1 MINYLSLAVWD
12 TDRRRGASIKE
23 RLEMFSERE
32 AALYLGDWDGGTR
45 HDVFF
50 LSFNEYR
57 EPVIKMARTVRLT
70 GESVFLLLVSERG
83 RDVTPF
89 FRPSIRPNGVMFH
102 PVKNAELRDM
112 LDEIVSEMNR
122 LAQSEEVAA
131 FVLKSEGVSYRVPFR
146 DILFFEASNKKVQLH
161 TAGQQIEYYDSIEN
175 LASALPEN
183 FIRCHRGYLVNTLHI
198 EEMRGV
204 DMELKLTGGYR
215 IPFSRSHKD
224 TVRQA
229 LAARG

>member
-1 MINYLSLAVWD
+1 MIDSLSLAVWD
-12 TDRRRGASIKE
+12 TDRRRGNSLKE

-32 AALYLGDWDGGTR
+32 AALYLGEWDGGIR

-50 LSFNEYR
+50 LSFNECGS
-57 EPVIKMARTVRLT
+57 PVVKVARSVRLT
-70 GESVFLLLVSERG
+70 GENVFLLLISERG

-89 FRPSIRPNGVMFH
+89 FRPTIRPNGVLFH

-112 LDEIVSEMNR
+112 LEEVVSEIDR
-122 LAQSEEVAA
+122 LAQDGEVAA
-131 FVLKSEGVSYRVPFR
+131 FVLKSEGVSYRIPFR

-175 LASALPEN
+175 LTGSLPEG
-183 FIRCHRGYLVNTLHI
+183 FVRCHRGYLVNTSHI
-198 EEMRGV
+198 EEMRGA

-215 IPFSRSHKD
+215 IPLSRSYKD
-224 TVRQA
+224 AVKQA
-229 LAARG
+229 IVG